1 MDLPCSPWCWN
12 PMGCTG
18 NRSTS
23 PTIVMM
29 LQCMAWSRVQ
39 LFSPGLDNNAPSSSI
54 SHPITVLNAI
64 KCTLPYQRS
73 VSTQKESKR
82 LKGRASATVLDFLP
96 FVQMWDQH
104 RLVFI
109 DDFGV
114 CEGPVTFVHGFV
126 FLPVFCCPCCRKHLR
141 LKKKRTKPREK
152 NRSASIN
159 WPVQKKE

>member
-1 MDLPCSPWCWN
+1 MLKPYGLPWQQEHLSHHPNDDPVHGLVSSPVVLTRTWQ
-12 PMGCTG
+12 
-18 NRSTS
+18 
-23 PTIVMM
+23 
-29 LQCMAWSRVQ
+29 QCA
-39 LFSPGLDNNAPSSSI
+39 LLLHFS
-54 SHPITVLNAI
+54 SHNSI
-64 KCTLPYQRS
+64 KCNQGTLPYQRS
-73 VSTQKESKR
+73 VSTQKESER